1 MKRKL
6 FLFLAL
12 FFVGIGI
19 VQAQTQVRGTV
30 MDENGDPAIGATI
43 QVKGKTQ
50 GTVTDVNGNFNLSAP
65 TGGTLIISYVG
76 YTTQEVPVSES
87 IRIMLVSDT
96 EILQELVVTGLG
108 AATDRRKVAISVE
121 SVSEDALK
129 RVPAKSVDAALIG
142 KIAGAQI
149 QSISGQPGQQAS
161 IILRGINS
169 LGTTQ
174 PMILVDGVEINAS
187 SVALGTGN
195 SISRLADLDLSNVER
210 VEVIQGAA
218 AATIYGAQGA
228 NGVIQIFTK
237 KGKAG
242 QRTDITYNGSLT
254 VDNPMRGD
262 FKKAQYHYFP
272 TLSDGYIDDGS
283 GNRIAVDPDTGFWT
297 LPDETV
303 TAESQNNKPYKEQTF
318 DHLDQYFKKNVLT
331 QQHSLNLVGA
341 SNNIDYALG
350 FSYMGQES
358 PVHGDYTR
366 NNLTANIGSELFK
379 GFTVRSNTQLIS
391 SENTTG
397 GINNRNNIFSGLAAA
412 GTLLPFVDLT
422 FKDKLGNPFVNYD
435 AADNSV
441 MPFYT
446 YKFRD
451 INADIKRVIQ
461 GINVNYKVHKF
472 VELDYKYGIDHS
484 RIDRSEFLAN
494 QMSTMTPGK
503 GIDPKSG
510 KLTKDM
516 IQETQQNSLLSAFL
530 RFDFEKDFDF
540 NFPLQSTTQ
549 IAYDWR
555 KSDYE
560 RVTGTGTGYG
570 VDPPFTL
577 ATANTKSSDQ
587 YISHF
592 VTFGYLI
599 NQKFDYANL
608 LGASFGFR
616 SDYSSAFGEG
626 SKPFTFPRADFYIRL
641 SELIKSP
648 ALYDL
653 KLRAAYGE
661 AGIQPSAYDRMITAS
676 SDILGDQGY
685 FYLPSTSRNPALGVE
700 RSKEIEFGLDYGI
713 SLMKGYWLNKASGS
727 LVYWT
732 RKSTGVIYTVDMPPS
747 TGTAGIRD
755 NAIDLSS
762 KGIQFSMDLDVY
774 KSRNFDWKFGTRFTK
789 GLTMVDK
796 ISNGK
801 PIIIGEGGSGQTA
814 IVEGEP
820 VGAFFGTKPLSSLD
834 QKDSNGD
841 RYIDEADL
849 NDYEVVNGMVVD
861 KTSKQVQFTAEQEKI
876 GDATPKFSMSF
887 FNDFTIHKNVLFSF
901 QFDWV
906 KGAEAYNVSR
916 QWLYRD
922 RIHPDFDKE
931 ITIGGQTGAWVAFY
945 NSLYNT
951 NNIHQYFVED
961 ASFLRLRNISLTY
974 DLSDLI
980 KNGFIKGLSVSVSAK
995 NLLTVT
1001 NYSGMDPEA
1010 VGTNLNNPLYRG
1022 IDLWSF
1028 PNSKSV
1034 IFGVNVKF

>member
-1 MKRKL
+1 
-6 FLFLAL
+6 
-12 FFVGIGI
+12 
-19 VQAQTQVRGTV
+19 
-30 MDENGDPAIGATI
+30 
-43 QVKGKTQ
+43 
-50 GTVTDVNGNFNLSAP
+50 
-65 TGGTLIISYVG
+65 
-76 YTTQEVPVSES
+76 
-87 IRIMLVSDT
+87 
-96 EILQELVVTGLG
+96 
-108 AATDRRKVAISVE
+108 
-121 SVSEDALK
+121 
-129 RVPAKSVDAALIG
+129 
-142 KIAGAQI
+142 
-149 QSISGQPGQQAS
+149 
-161 IILRGINS
+161 
-169 LGTTQ
+169 
-174 PMILVDGVEINAS
+174 
-187 SVALGTGN
+187 
-195 SISRLADLDLSNVER
+195 
-210 VEVIQGAA
+210 
-218 AATIYGAQGA
+218 
-228 NGVIQIFTK
+228 
-237 KGKAG
+237 
-242 QRTDITYNGSLT
+242 
-254 VDNPMRGD
+254 
-262 FKKAQYHYFP
+262 
-272 TLSDGYIDDGS
+272 
-283 GNRIAVDPDTGFWT
+283 
-297 LPDETV
+297 
-303 TAESQNNKPYKEQTF
+303 
-318 DHLDQYFKKNVLT
+318 
-331 QQHSLNLVGA
+331 
-341 SNNIDYALG
+341 
-350 FSYMGQES
+350 
-358 PVHGDYTR
+358 
-366 NNLTANIGSELFK
+366 
-379 GFTVRSNTQLIS
+379 
-391 SENTTG
+391 
-397 GINNRNNIFSGLAAA
+397 
-412 GTLLPFVDLT
+412 
-422 FKDKLGNPFVNYD
+422 
-435 AADNSV
+435 
-441 MPFYT
+441 
-446 YKFRD
+446 
-451 INADIKRVIQ
+451 
-461 GINVNYKVHKF
+461 
-472 VELDYKYGIDHS
+472 
-484 RIDRSEFLAN
+484 
-494 QMSTMTPGK
+494 
-503 GIDPKSG
+503 
-510 KLTKDM
+510 
-516 IQETQQNSLLSAFL
+516 
-530 RFDFEKDFDF
+530 
-540 NFPLQSTTQ
+540 
-549 IAYDWR
+549 
-555 KSDYE
+555 
-560 RVTGTGTGYG
+560 
-570 VDPPFTL
+570 
-577 ATANTKSSDQ
+577 
-587 YISHF
+587 
-592 VTFGYLI
+592 
-599 NQKFDYANL
+599 
-608 LGASFGFR
+608 
-616 SDYSSAFGEG
+616 
-626 SKPFTFPRADFYIRL
+626 
-641 SELIKSP
+641 
-648 ALYDL
+648 
-653 KLRAAYGE
+653 GE